1 MLFREGELRVRRRDL
16 YTGLGTDRLLAKP
29 TTETE
34 RGFWRTRRAGE
45 YTGSIP
51 VVAGEWDANCVASTI
66 HQQRRDGRATR
77 SSPPV
82 RPPF

>member
-16 YTGLGTDRLLAKP
+16 YTSPGTDRLLAKP

-51 VVAGEWDANCVASTI
+51 VVTGGRDA
-66 HQQRRDGRATR
+66 D
-77 SSPPV
+77 SSPNPQ
-82 RPPF
+82 RAPISIQR